1 MRWVEGLKRI
11 AVVAP
16 SPGIAVSS
24 LEFVQVE
31 RTPEGKWIVK
41 PSTSTYEFQTNT
53 KVPKLGERQ
62 GGA

>member
-1 MRWVEGLKRI
+1 
-11 AVVAP
+11 
-16 SPGIAVSS
+16 VSS

-53 KVPKLGERQ
+53 KVPKLGERE
-62 GGA
+62 GGMTRTSRP